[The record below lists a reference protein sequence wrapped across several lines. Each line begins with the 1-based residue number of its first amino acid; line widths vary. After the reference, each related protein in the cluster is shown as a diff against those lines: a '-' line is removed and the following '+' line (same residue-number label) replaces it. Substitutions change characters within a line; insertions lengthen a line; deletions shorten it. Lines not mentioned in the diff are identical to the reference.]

1 MDGAGGA
8 RFALQDL
15 HRETSFFMSEDLQ
28 NADFWKK
35 VSGSFVTG
43 PETGLLVLRLARVPA
58 GSPIRGKLWLDGLQL
73 APSDRRIAYDERKL
87 Q

>member
-1 MDGAGGA
+1 
-8 RFALQDL
+8 
-15 HRETSFFMSEDLQ
+15 MSDDLQ

-35 VSGSFVTG
+35 VGGSFVTG
-43 PETGLLVLRLARVPA
+43 PDTQMIVVRIARVPA

-73 APSDRRIAYDERKL
+73 IPSARIADAERKL

>member
-1 MDGAGGA
+1 
-8 RFALQDL
+8 
-15 HRETSFFMSEDLQ
+15 
-28 NADFWKK
+28 
-35 VSGSFVTG
+35 
-43 PETGLLVLRLARVPA
+43 LLVLRLARVPA